1 MFERSGGEREIE
13 RERTDHRSK
22 GEEQEQGQV
31 PEQLWKEATK
41 RKQEPPP

>member
-22 GEEQEQGQV
+22 GEEQGQV